1 MGSERGG
8 GGVLPWTRF
17 SKMSQNKAREADSS
31 LMLMTRT
38 MVGDGEDDNEDDDD
52 SDGMTMAVELTFH
65 EH

>member
-1 MGSERGG
+1 
-8 GGVLPWTRF
+8 
-17 SKMSQNKAREADSS
+17 
-31 LMLMTRT
+31 MTRT

>member
-1 MGSERGG
+1 
-8 GGVLPWTRF
+8 
-17 SKMSQNKAREADSS
+17 
-31 LMLMTRT
+31 

>member
-1 MGSERGG
+1 
-8 GGVLPWTRF
+8 
-17 SKMSQNKAREADSS
+17 
-31 LMLMTRT
+31 MLMTRT